1 MDNLF
6 VYLFIALV
14 LGILTKIFII
24 PVSIPII
31 LIVVFVGLSIFLKE
45 YISLISLL
53 ITSFLLGIYITPKPI
68 DLKKLP
74 KGKPVYLECKV
85 VSFFQNYYGKSKFN
99 CKVLSSELKDLEG
112 KQITVISNLK
122 PDFLSNIYALG
133 KIKTKYDK
141 IYLKADIPFI
151 KEEKSKFIS
160 LVNSF
165 RNYLIDLFKKQT
177 LNHQSFAIGNAL
189 IFGDRSYIDKET
201 KNAYLQTGL
210 IHLLAISGFHI
221 AIIFSVIFLLIS
233 PISKKLAYITT
244 ILFLSVFVFISG
256 FKIPVVRAS
265 IGGIFFAIGKI
276 KGYKLNFLNLLFFIA
291 FISILVEPYTIFS
304 LSFQLSF
311 LAVLGIFLVWQKLR
325 FNIKNKF
332 LDFILKSY
340 ITSLV
345 ASLFILPVLL
355 FNFGKFSLISILFTT
370 PLIAILYP
378 YVFLEILNLI
388 TLFQIKFLV
397 NVMDYVGVIFSN
409 LVKWLS
415 KFEIMIT
422 NHYISILYLILYYLA
437 LIFIYLLPVKIIY
450 FVLLNILLFI
460 FIISI

>member
-1 MDNLF
+1 MGNLF

-14 LGILTKIFII
+14 LGVLTKIFII

-31 LIVVFVGLSIFLKE
+31 LIVVFIGLSIFLKE
-45 YISLISLL
+45 YIALVSLL
-53 ITSFLLGIYITPKPI
+53 ITSFLLGIYITPKLI
-68 DLKKLP
+68 DLKTLP
-74 KGKPVYLECKV
+74 KDKPIYLECKV
-85 VSFFQNYYGKSKFN
+85 VSFSQNYYGKSKFN
-99 CKVLSSELKDLEG
+99 CKVLSSELKNLKG
-112 KQITVISNLK
+112 RQITVISNLK

-133 KIKTKYDK
+133 KVKAKYGK
-141 IYLKADIPFI
+141 IYLKADIPFV

-160 LVNSF
+160 LVNRF

-221 AIIFSVIFLLIS
+221 AIIFSVIFSLVS
-233 PISKKLAYITT
+233 PISKRFAYTT
-244 ILFLSVFVFISG
+244 AILFLSIFAFISG
-256 FKIPVVRAS
+256 FKIPVIRAS
-265 IGGIFFAIGKI
+265 IGGIFFAISKL

-291 FISILVEPYTIFS
+291 FISVLVEPYTISS

-311 LAVLGIFLVWQKLR
+311 LAVLGIFLVWQK
-325 FNIKNKF
+325 FNLNNKF
-332 LDFILKSY
+332 SDFILKCY
-340 ITSLV
+340 ITSIV

-355 FNFGKFSLISILFTT
+355 FNFGKFSLISVLFTT
-370 PLIAILYP
+370 PLIAVLYP

-397 NVMDYVGVIFSN
+397 NAMDYVGVFFSN
-409 LVKWLS
+409 IVKWLNN
-415 KFEIMIT
+415 FEIMIT
-422 NHYISILYLILYYLA
+422 NHYVSTLYLILYYLV
-437 LIFIYLLPVKIIY
+437 LFLVYILPVRLSY
-450 FVLLNILLFI
+450 FVLLNILLFV
-460 FIISI
+460 FIVSV

>member
-1 MDNLF
+1 
-6 VYLFIALV
+6 
-14 LGILTKIFII
+14 
-24 PVSIPII
+24 
-31 LIVVFVGLSIFLKE
+31 
-45 YISLISLL
+45 
-53 ITSFLLGIYITPKPI
+53 
-68 DLKKLP
+68 
-74 KGKPVYLECKV
+74 
-85 VSFFQNYYGKSKFN
+85 
-99 CKVLSSELKDLEG
+99 
-112 KQITVISNLK
+112 
-122 PDFLSNIYALG
+122 
-133 KIKTKYDK
+133 
-141 IYLKADIPFI
+141 
-151 KEEKSKFIS
+151 
-160 LVNSF
+160 
-165 RNYLIDLFKKQT
+165 
-177 LNHQSFAIGNAL
+177 
-189 IFGDRSYIDKET
+189 
-201 KNAYLQTGL
+201 
-210 IHLLAISGFHI
+210 
-221 AIIFSVIFLLIS
+221 
-233 PISKKLAYITT
+233 
-244 ILFLSVFVFISG
+244 
-256 FKIPVVRAS
+256 
-265 IGGIFFAIGKI
+265 
-276 KGYKLNFLNLLFFIA
+276 
-291 FISILVEPYTIFS
+291 
-304 LSFQLSF
+304 LSF

-422 NHYISILYLILYYLA
+422 NHYVSILYLILYYLA
-437 LIFIYLLPVKIIY
+437 LIFIYLLPVKITY